1 MTNRTIAPSLHIP
14 EKINIKEPQ
23 RFELKSG
30 VPIVVVNEGTQQVF
44 KLEMIF
50 DAGNC
55 KTTNSIISIAC
66 NDLMDEGTQSHTGN
80 EIAEI
85 FDSYGAYLQTECNN
99 DYASLSLSCI
109 TKFIGDT
116 LPIFLEVIS
125 QPLFPENEVNLFK
138 QQGRQRLAVNLE
150 KVDFIARKQF
160 LTNLYGPES
169 YMGKF
174 PSTSDYDEIS
184 TKVLTHFYDSNYK
197 NGLVAII
204 ISGNFN
210 DSDLKF
216 VLKELENVAFG
227 KAKLQDNS
235 NKTLSPSKILIK
247 KEDALQSAIRIG
259 RRLFNRSHPDYFKFT
274 ILNTLLGGYFGSR
287 LMSNIRED
295 KGYTYGIGS
304 GVAPMKN
311 DGYFYITTEVG
322 SDVRE
327 DAVNQIY
334 LEINRLCN
342 ELIPLD
348 ELNLV
353 KNYLFGSFQR
363 SIDGSF
369 SLADRHKILLL
380 NDLSI
385 NHLELY
391 LETLKNVTSEELL
404 ETARLYLQAADLT
417 EVVVGR

>member
-14 EKINIKEPQ
+14 EKINIKEPL

-235 NKTLSPSKILIK
+235 NKTLSPSKILIN

-380 NDLSI
+380 NGLSI
-385 NHLELY
+385 SHLESY

-404 ETARLYLQAADLT
+404 ETARLYLQATDLT

>member
-1 MTNRTIAPSLHIP
+1 MINRTIAPALHIP

-23 RFELKSG
+23 RFDLKSG
-30 VPIVVVNEGTQQVF
+30 VPVLVVNEGTQRVF

-55 KTTNSIISIAC
+55 KATNSIVSIAC
-66 NDLMDEGTQSHTGN
+66 NDLMDEGTQSHSGN

-85 FDSYGAYLQTECNN
+85 FDSYGAYLHTECNN

-125 QPLFPENEVNLFK
+125 QPIFPETEVNLFK
-138 QQGRQRLAVNLE
+138 QQGRQRLAINLE

-160 LTNLYGPES
+160 LTSLYGPDN

-174 PSTSDYDEIS
+174 PSTGDYDEIS
-184 TKVLTHFYDSNYK
+184 SDVLTDFYNSNYK

-210 DSDLKF
+210 DSDLKY
-216 VLKELENVAFG
+216 VLNSLGNMDFSKGE
-227 KAKLQDNS
+227 LQDNS
-235 NKTLSPSKILIK
+235 NKKLSPSKIIVK
-247 KEDALQSAIRIG
+247 KEEALQSAIRIG
-259 RRLFNRSHPDYFKFT
+259 RRLFNRSHPDYFNFT

-342 ELIPLD
+342 ELIPLE
-348 ELNLV
+348 ELDLV

-380 NDLSI
+380 NGLSI
-385 NHLELY
+385 SHLETY
-391 LETLKNVTSEELL
+391 LDTLKNVTSQELL

>member
-227 KAKLQDNS
+227 KVKLQDNS
-235 NKTLSPSKILIK
+235 NKILSPSKILIN

-342 ELIPLD
+342 EPIPLD
-348 ELNLV
+348 ELDLV

-380 NDLSI
+380 NGLSI
-385 NHLELY
+385 SHLESY

>member
-55 KTTNSIISIAC
+55 NSTNSIISIAC

-125 QPLFPENEVNLFK
+125 QPLFPETEVNLFK

-227 KAKLQDNS
+227 KVKLQDNS
-235 NKTLSPSKILIK
+235 NKILSPSKILIN

-380 NDLSI
+380 NGLSI
-385 NHLELY
+385 SHLESY

>member
-1 MTNRTIAPSLHIP
+1 
-14 EKINIKEPQ
+14 
-23 RFELKSG
+23 
-30 VPIVVVNEGTQQVF
+30 
-44 KLEMIF
+44 
-50 DAGNC
+50 
-55 KTTNSIISIAC
+55 
-66 NDLMDEGTQSHTGN
+66 
-80 EIAEI
+80 
-85 FDSYGAYLQTECNN
+85 
-99 DYASLSLSCI
+99 LSCI

-116 LPIFLEVIS
+116 LPIFLEVVS
-125 QPLFPENEVNLFK
+125 QPIFPEAEVNLFK

-160 LTNLYGPES
+160 LTSLYGPDS
-169 YMGKF
+169 FMGKF

-184 TKVLTHFYDSNYK
+184 TEVLTNYYNSNYK
-197 NGLVAII
+197 SGLVAII

-216 VLKELENVAFG
+216 VLNALENLAYNKG
-227 KAKLQDNS
+227 NLQDNS
-235 NKTLSPSKILIK
+235 NKILSHSKILIK
-247 KEDALQSAIRIG
+247 KEEALQSAIRIG

-380 NDLSI
+380 NGLSI
-385 NHLELY
+385 SHLESY
-391 LETLKNVTSEELL
+391 LETLKNVTSQELL

>member
-235 NKTLSPSKILIK
+235 NKTLSPSKILIN

-380 NDLSI
+380 NGLSI
-385 NHLELY
+385 SHLESY

>member
-227 KAKLQDNS
+227 KLKLQDNS
-235 NKTLSPSKILIK
+235 NKTLSPSKILIN

-342 ELIPLD
+342 EFIPLD

-380 NDLSI
+380 NGLSI
-385 NHLELY
+385 SHLESY

>member
-125 QPLFPENEVNLFK
+125 QPLFPETEVNLFK

-235 NKTLSPSKILIK
+235 NKTLSPSKILIN

-380 NDLSI
+380 NGLSI
-385 NHLELY
+385 SHLESY

>member
-174 PSTSDYDEIS
+174 PSTNDYDEIS

-227 KAKLQDNS
+227 KVKLQDNS
-235 NKTLSPSKILIK
+235 NKILSPSKILIN

-342 ELIPLD
+342 EPIPLD
-348 ELNLV
+348 ELDLV

-380 NDLSI
+380 NGLSI
-385 NHLELY
+385 SHLESY

>member
-1 MTNRTIAPSLHIP
+1 
-14 EKINIKEPQ
+14 
-23 RFELKSG
+23 
-30 VPIVVVNEGTQQVF
+30 
-44 KLEMIF
+44 
-50 DAGNC
+50 
-55 KTTNSIISIAC
+55 
-66 NDLMDEGTQSHTGN
+66 
-80 EIAEI
+80 
-85 FDSYGAYLQTECNN
+85 
-99 DYASLSLSCI
+99 
-109 TKFIGDT
+109 
-116 LPIFLEVIS
+116 
-125 QPLFPENEVNLFK
+125 
-138 QQGRQRLAVNLE
+138 
-150 KVDFIARKQF
+150 
-160 LTNLYGPES
+160 
-169 YMGKF
+169 
-174 PSTSDYDEIS
+174 
-184 TKVLTHFYDSNYK
+184 
-197 NGLVAII
+197 
-204 ISGNFN
+204 
-210 DSDLKF
+210 
-216 VLKELENVAFG
+216 
-227 KAKLQDNS
+227 
-235 NKTLSPSKILIK
+235 
-247 KEDALQSAIRIG
+247 
-259 RRLFNRSHPDYFKFT
+259 
-274 ILNTLLGGYFGSR
+274 
-287 LMSNIRED
+287 MSNIRED

-380 NDLSI
+380 NGLSI
-385 NHLELY
+385 SHLESY